1 MLSRKRFTSLISML
15 GISLKDFMDSLE
27 TLMMFGVFLKEE
39 ITRCTMSLRLLMLL
53 MLSIRTDSRGILEW
67 DQPKLLMMIQE
78 IGVLLTKCR
87 N

>member
-39 ITRCTMSLRLLMLL
+39 ITQRTMSLRLLMLL
-53 MLSIRTDSRGILEW
+53 MLSIRTDLPGILEW